1 MEAVSIHQ
9 RDIPTLVWYECVNV
23 YVCLLVFAG
32 CGRVCE
38 FTGVLII
45 LVPTENLQFIS
56 CEGFCELYMRSLR
69 IGLNYFP
76 RVNASSV
83 R

>member
-9 RDIPTLVWYECVNV
+9 RDIPTLVWYEFVNV
-23 YVCLLVFAG
+23 YGCMLVFAG

-38 FTGVLII
+38 FTGVSII
-45 LVPTENLQFIS
+45 LFPTGNLGFIS
-56 CEGFCELYMRSLR
+56 CEGFCVLYVRSLR
-69 IGLNYFP
+69 LGFNYFP
-76 RVNASSV
+76 RVNASLV

>member
-1 MEAVSIHQ
+1 MVAASIHQ
-9 RDIPTLVWYECVNV
+9 RDIPTLVWYECVNA
-23 YVCLLVFAG
+23 YICLLVFAG
-32 CGRVCE
+32 CGGVCE

-45 LVPTENLQFIS
+45 LIPTGNLGFIS
-56 CEGFCELYMRSLR
+56 YEGFYVLYMRSLH

>member
-1 MEAVSIHQ
+1 MVAASIHQ

-23 YVCLLVFAG
+23 YVYLLVFAG

-38 FTGVLII
+38 FTGVSII
-45 LVPTENLQFIS
+45 LVPTGNLGFIS
-56 CEGFCELYMRSLR
+56 YKGFYALYVRSLR